1 MKIYDYNGK
10 KNICGDRLREAR
22 VVRRLRQED
31 LAAQIQLKGINMER
45 DSISRIEI
53 GTRFVSDFEL
63 KIFAEAHEGLL
74 LPPVQRIRT
83 RHEREHKQND
93 TAVLAERNGLP
104 ESNRRI
110 YSARRNVDQ
119 QLPARDFRL

>member
-31 LAAQIQLKGINMER
+31 LAAQIQSNGRQLGAGR
-45 DSISRIEI
+45 HISRIEI

-63 KIFAEAHEGLL
+63 KSICG
-74 LPPVQRIRT
+74 
-83 RHEREHKQND
+83 
-93 TAVLAERNGLP
+93 
-104 ESNRRI
+104 
-110 YSARRNVDQ
+110 SAGR
-119 QLPARDFRL
+119 FGCIGF

>member
-22 VVRRLRQED
+22 VVQRLRQED
-31 LAAQIQLKGINMER
+31 LAAKIQTMGVNMER

-63 KIFAEAHEGLL
+63 KVFAKVLGVSVDWLLGNEYRRRAFPSPCFFLFIF
-74 LPPVQRIRT
+74 
-83 RHEREHKQND
+83 K
-93 TAVLAERNGLP
+93 
-104 ESNRRI
+104 I
-110 YSARRNVDQ
+110 Y
-119 QLPARDFRL
+119 